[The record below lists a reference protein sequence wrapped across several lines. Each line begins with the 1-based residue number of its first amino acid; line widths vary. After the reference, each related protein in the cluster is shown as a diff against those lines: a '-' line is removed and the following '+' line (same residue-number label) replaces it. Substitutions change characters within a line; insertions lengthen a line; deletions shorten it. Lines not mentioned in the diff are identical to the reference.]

1 MVPFVRAQTKT
12 ITFTT
17 NGYNYEV
24 DGDFKS
30 KSADYNPDITIC
42 SGTYKFTNG
51 AGNNHPLKISGLPD
65 NTYTVITTQYKNI
78 VLTPGNYDYICTLA
92 TATNNHQHMKG
103 VITVEDCSTSDSQ
116 TSGPTIT
123 SATIVNAYC
132 NPRSLTKNCVISL
145 TTNNIGQQPEDV
157 TYYVATGDPT
167 VDDLTTNVNSE
178 TIHGSKTIY
187 GSNPEMM
194 TEAIPMSNTS
204 NIYLVIDNKK
214 TKVEGECVCPSPP
227 IISNVEVQPYQCDE
241 NGNEKKCKIFFDVT
255 IPSENEGK
263 GYPAKVYAI
272 AKLTDEAEPTSYSDF
287 DGYSKESIETTEN
300 GTRYITRPIQDGQT
314 GDYMLYIGGKTGG
327 GEFSD
332 IVSRPA
338 CACPTVN
345 KDCKGVID
353 GPAVVDACGVCEGD
367 GTSCL
372 DCDGVVNGNAVK
384 DCDGVCHGTAIV
396 DHCGVCGGDSSSCAD
411 CTGTPHGNAVEDECG
426 QCEGDNST
434 CADCK
439 GVPNGN
445 AVVDDCYVCD
455 GNNANKDQC
464 GVCNGDGYSCVD
476 CTGVLNGDAV
486 VDCAGVC
493 SGDAVIGGCDNVCGS
508 TAVVDCVGVCG
519 GDAVEDCAGVCS
531 GDAVIGGCDNVCG
544 STAVVDCDGVCGGDA
559 VVGGCDNVCGSTAV
573 VDDCGV
579 CGGDGSSCAHDHE
592 YQPCEGK
599 SSGDVCTLCDPDNS
613 DCVETAVVKTCQE
626 NPDQPD
632 SLMCDTMQQTEEQT
646 EEQAE
651 ADCAG
656 TPNGNA
662 VADDCGV
669 CGGDSSSCADCA
681 GTPNGNAVADDCGVC
696 DGDGSS
702 CADCAGT
709 PNGNAVADDCGVCD
723 GDGSSCADCAGTP
736 NGNAVADDCGVCDG
750 DGSSCA
756 DCAGTP
762 NGNAVADDC
771 GVCNGNNSDK
781 DDCGVCNG
789 NNSDKD
795 DCGVCDGDG
804 SSCLDCAGTP
814 NGNAVVDDCGVCGGN
829 DIDKDD
835 CGVCGGDSSSCADCA
850 GTPNGN
856 AVADACGVCNGD
868 GSTCKKPHRLTSTKS
883 NDTLILWIGLSS
895 TLFVLVVG
903 SGVIYKLYCRHG
915 IKKGTNLLK
924 YMDRSAYFKPKKLKF

>member
-1 MVPFVRAQTKT
+1 MILPILLFLMVPFVRAQTKT
-12 ITFTT
+12 ITFS
-17 NGYNYEV
+17 NSGNNYIV
-24 DGDFKS
+24 YGDYKS

-51 AGNNHPLKISGLPD
+51 AGNNHPLKILGLPD

-78 VLTPGNYDYICTLA
+78 VLTPGNYDYICTLHS
-92 TATNNHQHMKG
+92 NMNG
-103 VITVEDCSTSDSQ
+103 VIKVEDCSTS
-116 TSGPTIT
+116 GPSVT
-123 SATIVNAYC
+123 SAEFRTPTSC
-132 NPRSLTKNCVISL
+132 NPNNLKKWCQIEIE
-145 TTNNIGQQPEDV
+145 TTNIETNADV
-157 TYYVATGDPT
+157 YYYADTGNPSVNDIK
-167 VDDLTTNVNSE
+167 TNGNYQ
-178 TIHGSKTIY
+178 TIY
-187 GSNPEMM
+187 GSNPYTLWTNEMD
-194 TEAIPMSNTS
+194 MSDTS
-204 NIYLVIDNKK
+204 NIYVVIGNTKRLV
-214 TKVEGECVCPSPP
+214 TGECVCPSPP
-227 IISNVEVQPYQCDE
+227 IISNVEVKPYQCDE
-241 NGNEKKCKIFFDVT
+241 NTDEKKCKIFFDVA

-263 GYPAKVYAI
+263 GYGDPKVYAI
-272 AKLTDEAEPTSYSDF
+272 TELSGEPAPTSYKDF
-287 DGYSKESIETTEN
+287 GDYNDHPDNPRVQVYIKQN
-300 GTRYITRPIQDGQT
+300 GRTNITRSIKSGQT
-314 GDYMLYIGGKTGG
+314 GDYKIYIGGKTDGG
-327 GEFSD
+327 MFSP
-332 IVSRPA
+332 IVSRSA
-338 CACPTVN
+338 CECPTVN
-345 KDCKGVID
+345 KDCNDVID
-353 GPAVVDACGVCEGD
+353 GTAVEDACGVCDGD
-367 GTSCL
+367 GSSCA
-372 DCDGVVNGNAVK
+372 DCEGTPNGNAVVDDCGVCTGGNTGKNHNQDKQGCDQECFSTAVVDCAGECGGNATFSGCDQTCGSTKVRDCLDSCGGTASLDDCGTCTGGGSGLEPNAQK

-486 VDCAGVC
+486 V
-493 SGDAVIGGCDNVCGS
+493 
-508 TAVVDCVGVCG
+508 
-519 GDAVEDCAGVCS
+519 DCAGVCS

-669 CGGDSSSCADCA
+669 CGGDS
-681 GTPNGNAVADDCGVC
+681 
-696 DGDGSS
+696 
-702 CADCAGT
+702 
-709 PNGNAVADDCGVCD
+709 
-723 GDGSSCADCAGTP
+723 SSCADCAGTP